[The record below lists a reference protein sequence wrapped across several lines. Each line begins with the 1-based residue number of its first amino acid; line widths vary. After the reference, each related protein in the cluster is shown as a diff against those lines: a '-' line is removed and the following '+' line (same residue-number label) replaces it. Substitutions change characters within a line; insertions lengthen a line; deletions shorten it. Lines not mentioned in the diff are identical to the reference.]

1 MALSDDQVELI
12 EHVTWVNPRTVVVVN
27 ASRAVHMPW
36 ADRAAAVLM
45 TWFPGELLAPA
56 LASVLLG
63 DREPAGRLPITIP
76 RRDEDIP
83 GWGVGLGK
91 DKTLD
96 YDAAEPTGY
105 RHARRHGIA
114 PRYPFGF
121 GLSYTTFEL
130 VDARVASGAGT
141 DQVTVTATVRNTGDR
156 AGRELS
162 GGESGMVTFTL
173 DAQAFRR
180 WDEPTGRWSAPRGTH
195 QVLIGRSSVDVP
207 VTVGIER

>member
-1 MALSDDQVELI
+1 
-12 EHVTWVNPRTVVVVN
+12 
-27 ASRAVHMPW
+27 
-36 ADRAAAVLM
+36 M

-76 RRDEDIP
+76 MRDEDIP

-156 AGRELS
+156 AGRDVIQAYVQAPSEIDCRLAGYGAIELS